1 MIRTIISNNFR
12 RATKRSSVIANS
24 QICKFSEDS
33 AAAAAKTSKFTKEI
47 ELNFPDVAGKG
58 LIHWEKS
65 EGDIINRGDL
75 ICNVELQDFT
85 FGMDSDDDTA
95 TMMGKMYVDEGEE
108 VQPGTPI
115 CVILHPEDEEE
126 ILTEDI
132 SK

>member
-1 MIRTIISNNFR
+1 
-12 RATKRSSVIANS
+12 
-24 QICKFSEDS
+24 
-33 AAAAAKTSKFTKEI
+33 
-47 ELNFPDVAGKG
+47 L
-58 LIHWEKS
+58 
-65 EGDIINRGDL
+65 
-75 ICNVELQDFT
+75 NVELQDFT

-126 ILTEDI
+126 ILKEDI

>member
-33 AAAAAKTSKFTKEI
+33 AVAAKTSKFTKEI

-58 LIHWEKS
+58 LIHWEKT

-75 ICNVELQDFT
+75 I
-85 FGMDSDDDTA
+85 
-95 TMMGKMYVDEGEE
+95 
-108 VQPGTPI
+108 
-115 CVILHPEDEEE
+115 
-126 ILTEDI
+126 
-132 SK
+132 